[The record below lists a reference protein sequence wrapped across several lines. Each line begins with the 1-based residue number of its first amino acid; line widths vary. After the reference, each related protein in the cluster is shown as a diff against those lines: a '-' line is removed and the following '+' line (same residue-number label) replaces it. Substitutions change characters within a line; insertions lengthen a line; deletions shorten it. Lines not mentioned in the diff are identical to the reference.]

1 MVSAPPV
8 VIGEVLIA
16 EKTHLPSATAGALLV
31 VCFVH
36 TLPAV
41 SDMVDCVEQTAEVE
55 TNVCTDTTSTLFT
68 PIALVVITEAV
79 EHGAAVQKP
88 PPVCTTVGEANA
100 GTALIGSDRRAI
112 NASKEPGRST
122 RRTGPYRFLPG
133 TSTSQKPNQTNKGL
147 WKVGFI
153 DMNLGFMSERN
164 TFRCGRIRESNNPI
178 SGFPGRIAKRSRR
191 NQIISKTGG
200 SGIEMLDDFAW

>member
-8 VIGEVLIA
+8 VIGAELIA
-16 EKTHLPSATAGALLV
+16 EKTHLFNGTAGALLL

-41 SDMVDCVEQTAEVE
+41 SDMVDCVEQTVEAE

-68 PIALVVITEAV
+68 PIALPVVTEAV
-79 EHGAAVQKP
+79 EHGVAVQKP

-100 GTALIGSDRRAI
+100 GTALIGSDRSAI

-122 RRTGPYRFLPG
+122 RRTGPYRFLPE
-133 TSTSQKPNQTNKGL
+133 TSTGQKPNQTNKGL
-147 WKVGFI
+147 WEVGFI

-164 TFRCGRIRESNNPI
+164 TFR
-178 SGFPGRIAKRSRR
+178 
-191 NQIISKTGG
+191 
-200 SGIEMLDDFAW
+200 